1 MAAKAKT
8 RRSPAKPVS
17 NKPSAKSPSAMAAT
31 VTSSSPSSRKVEG
44 IAAALSACL
53 FAALV
58 IYLGV
63 LGFSSG
69 SDFADLEVKH
79 SRPYDRGGAVL
90 VDVAVRNSGSKSAA
104 DVLVIARINGEQVS
118 EIVFDYVP
126 SGSTRQGTIRLAGD
140 VAPARL
146 DIAVAAYRD
155 P

>member
-1 MAAKAKT
+1 MATKAKT
-8 RRSPAKPVS
+8 RRSPAKPAS
-17 NKPSAKSPSAMAAT
+17 KSSAGSPSGPASASA
-31 VTSSSPSSRKVEG
+31 SSGSSSRKVEG
-44 IAAALSACL
+44 VAAALSACL

-69 SDFADLEVKH
+69 SDFADLEVRQ
-79 SRPYDRGGAVL
+79 SQPYERGGAVL

-104 DVLVIARINGEQVS
+104 DVLVVARIDGEEVS

-126 SGSTRQGTIRLAGD
+126 SGSTRQGTIRLTGD
-140 VAPARL
+140 AVPAKL
-146 DIAVAAYRD
+146 DIVVAAYRD